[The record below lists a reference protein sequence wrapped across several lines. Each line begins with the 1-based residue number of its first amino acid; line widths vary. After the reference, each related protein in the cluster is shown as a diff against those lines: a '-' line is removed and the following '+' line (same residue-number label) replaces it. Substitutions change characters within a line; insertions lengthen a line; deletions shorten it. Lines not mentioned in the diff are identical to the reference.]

1 MKQQPR
7 RCHSPNT
14 KARKT
19 RKQATPEQIRSYIE
33 ECYQLRQAEW
43 HIQLLEDE
51 RPNWSEMLGLHLQL
65 AELERLQA
73 GVEELF

>member
-14 KARKT
+14 KATKT
-19 RKQATPEQIRSYIE
+19 GKQVSPEEIRAYIE
-33 ECYQLRQAEW
+33 DSLRLRQAEW
-43 HIQLLEDE
+43 HLQLLEDE
-51 RPNWSEMLGLHLQL
+51 QPDWSMLLGLHLQMS
-65 AELERLQA
+65 ELERLEA